1 MFEEIMPENI
11 PNLGKKTDM
20 QVQEAQR
27 VPNMMDPK
35 RSTMKHIIG
44 KTVKVKNKEN
54 LKSSKR

>member
-1 MFEEIMPENI
+1 MPENI